1 MNEWEMMAS
10 ETELSV
16 ERADH
21 CLISRLLVG
30 GSVTSGLRSRENP
43 VVDVWQSRAKTEL

>member
-10 ETELSV
+10 EKELNV

-21 CLISRLLVG
+21 LSRLLVG